1 MSPLTNG
8 FFFHSQA
15 VTTKFPSPKKKI
27 FQISLLKDLCWRAHE
42 ISLSPVLF
50 SFLGTPWLGRARVKT
65 KAIKKFMNCLSLESE
80 YHFSCG
86 NFS

>member
-15 VTTKFPSPKKKI
+15 VTTKFPSPEKKI
-27 FQISLLKDLCWRAHE
+27 FQISLLEDLCWRAYE

-50 SFLGTPWLGRARVKT
+50 SFLGTLWVGHARVKT
-65 KAIKKFMNCLSLESE
+65 KTIKKFMYCLSLESE
-80 YHFSCG
+80 YPFSC
-86 NFS
+86 